1 MGSPTKEKFR
11 EGVQQE
17 ILTNYYMS
25 RYDKIMSRMNE
36 KKVETVFAEWLP
48 SQGTAKNPKRKNF
61 KELIL

>member
-25 RYDKIMSRMNE
+25 RYDRVMSRMNE
-36 KKVETVFAEWLP
+36 KKV
-48 SQGTAKNPKRKNF
+48 
-61 KELIL
+61 